1 MAQDVRTWISAF
13 YTTLESGDL
22 NSLDQWVSPNFV
34 DYSQPQGSLGG
45 LEGFRHYFTSLRGAF
60 PDLRLTVEDVLVD
73 GSKVA
78 VRVTGRGTQT
88 GEYMGIQPTG
98 RRVVVPFIDIMR
110 VETDRIVEH
119 WGAQDLFGLM
129 RDLGML
135 SLPGK
140 AQAA

>member
-1 MAQDVRTWISAF
+1 MARDVRTWINAF

-34 DYSQPQGSLGG
+34 DHSQPQGSPGG
-45 LEGFRHYFTSLRGAF
+45 LEGFRRYFASLRGAF

-73 GSKVA
+73 GGKVA

-88 GEYMGIQPTG
+88 GEYMGVQPTG
-98 RRVVVPFIDIMR
+98 RQVVVPFIDIMR
-110 VETDRIVEH
+110 VEADRIVEH
-119 WGAQDLFGLM
+119 WGAQDLLGLM
-129 RDLGML
+129 RDLGMI